1 MHTAEVLIHSIRKQE
16 RELAAGF
23 MPNIKVQLEKGKING
38 IQRINKT
45 SENGPAWGLAGEV
58 WLK

>member
-45 SENGPAWGLAGEV
+45 SENGPA
-58 WLK
+58 